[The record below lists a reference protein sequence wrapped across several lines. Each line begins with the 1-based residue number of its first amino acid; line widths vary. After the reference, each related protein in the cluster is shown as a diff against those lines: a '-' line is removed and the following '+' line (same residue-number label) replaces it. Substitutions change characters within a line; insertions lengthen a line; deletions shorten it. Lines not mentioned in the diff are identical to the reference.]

1 METKSLPTSARF
13 AALSGVVVAR
23 ILPIVMNVLPTS
35 AKNTIQLRSVLVVV
49 KPYAMNAKC
58 STCAVYAKDR
68 FALIVPKNANARN
81 VRCNAVSVVWVQ
93 TAHYATSIYVWR
105 VLVIVMNPRWL
116 PAPCA
121 IMSAVVFV
129 RKDVPRKTVRRHY
142 AKTAVK
148 IEQSATLVTDFSVTS
163 ALLIARQWGAT
174 PRSVILA
181 FRRNLASP
189 MRCAVVVRVYHAR
202 TLAVVPLPAV
212 LA

>member
-1 METKSLPTSARF
+1 M
-13 AALSGVVVAR
+13 
-23 ILPIVMNVLPTS
+23 
-35 AKNTIQLRSVLVVV
+35 QLRNVLVVV
-49 KPYAMNAKC
+49 KPYVMDAKCSTCAVLNAKC

-105 VLVIVMNPRWL
+105 VLVIATNPRWL

-174 PRSVILA
+174 PRSLIARQWGATLRSVILA
-181 FRRNLASP
+181 CRRNLASP

-202 TLAVVPLPAV
+202 TLTVVPLRAV

>member
-1 METKSLPTSARF
+1 
-13 AALSGVVVAR
+13 
-23 ILPIVMNVLPTS
+23 
-35 AKNTIQLRSVLVVV
+35 V
-49 KPYAMNAKC
+49 KPYVMDAKC
-58 STCAVYAKDR
+58 STCAVYAIDL

-105 VLVIVMNPRWL
+105 VLVIATNPRWL

-129 RKDVPRKTVRRHY
+129 RKDVPRKTVRRNY
-142 AKTAVK
+142 AKAAVK
-148 IEQSATLVTDFSVTS
+148 IEQSVTLVTDFSVTS